1 MGSLT
6 EKLEHKQVRYRS
18 FLERRLYVYR
28 GWQSFE
34 YFSELYLTLFDDT
47 SNKLLQ
53 LLLLEK
59 SFLAKEQAVVWLFEI
74 FLDQL
79 VRGYDLKLH
88 EDFEKKV
95 YFEDCI
101 GIDKTEIFIDC
112 G

>member
-1 MGSLT
+1 MVSLT
-6 EKLEHKQVRYRS
+6 EKLEHKQVRYRA

-34 YFSELYLTLFDDT
+34 YFSRLYLTLFDDT

-101 GIDKTEIFIDC
+101 GINETEIFID
-112 G
+112 